1 MGNSYKNAYV
11 DMCPYFQILHNL
23 IICFSILT
31 IQIVHILQESI
42 NMKKNV
48 TRKDIAKEAGV
59 SVSVVSRALNNS
71 GYVEKEKKKRILEI
85 AKKAEYVPNP
95 MAMALQQKRTR
106 QLLFFCGD
114 LTGTYYNQM
123 YHGMAREAEKRGYH
137 VLTIMNEKD
146 FEMVK
151 TMLVDGLLF
160 PTEEVAK
167 SYAEA
172 VGKNYYLPSVTA
184 CFDPSVVFAKPMPTV
199 VIDNRKVLNL
209 AIDYLKKKGHRKIG
223 IAVPFNE
230 GYANLRYRYWKERM
244 MLELG
249 SECKKYILDVK
260 GDLKKSESPRGKD
273 NRDLS
278 YQSEGFVYMDLFFL
292 GKQAAKLYIQQ
303 KFKATAVI
311 LSLIHI

>member
-11 DMCPYFQILHNL
+11 DTCPYFRILHNL

-114 LTGTYYNQM
+114 LT
-123 YHGMAREAEKRGYH
+123 
-137 VLTIMNEKD
+137 
-146 FEMVK
+146 
-151 TMLVDGLLF
+151 
-160 PTEEVAK
+160 
-167 SYAEA
+167 
-172 VGKNYYLPSVTA
+172 
-184 CFDPSVVFAKPMPTV
+184 
-199 VIDNRKVLNL
+199 
-209 AIDYLKKKGHRKIG
+209 
-223 IAVPFNE
+223 
-230 GYANLRYRYWKERM
+230 
-244 MLELG
+244 
-249 SECKKYILDVK
+249 
-260 GDLKKSESPRGKD
+260 
-273 NRDLS
+273 
-278 YQSEGFVYMDLFFL
+278 
-292 GKQAAKLYIQQ
+292 
-303 KFKATAVI
+303 
-311 LSLIHI
+311 